1 MSKKQS
7 KQAFGEHL
15 EELRKRLIR
24 SFIALLIGFGIC
36 YGYSEELFI
45 ILCSPLVEAMGQN
58 PEMIYTGLTEPFFVY
73 IKVAFLAGF
82 GLVSPY
88 LFIEFLFFITPGL
101 YKKEKIILFPVI
113 FLSGFFFVGGAL
125 FGYFGVFPIGFKFF
139 LGFSKG
145 VIAAKPAVGQYF
157 TLASKLLIAFGIV
170 FELPLV
176 LTALARFG
184 IISVEFLKKN
194 RKYALLI
201 FFIGGAILTPPDPIS
216 QLMMAVPLIIMY
228 ELSIIGAT
236 FLGKKKEVEED
247 I

>member
-1 MSKKQS
+1 MSSQPA

-24 SFIALLIGFGIC
+24 CFVALLIGFGIC
-36 YGYSEELFI
+36 YNFKEKLFE
-45 ILCSPLVEAMGQN
+45 ILSSPLVEAMGQN

-82 GLVSPY
+82 LLISPY
-88 LFIEFLFFITPGL
+88 IFLEFWFFITPGL
-101 YKKEKIILFPVI
+101 YKKEKMTLLPVV

-139 LGFSKG
+139 LDFSEG
-145 VIAAKPAVGQYF
+145 VIVARPAVGQYF

-176 LTALARFG
+176 LTVLARFG
-184 IISVEFLKKN
+184 IVSVEFLTKN
-194 RKYALLI
+194 RKYALLL
-201 FFIGGAILTPPDPIS
+201 FFICGAILTPPDPVS
-216 QLMMAVPLIIMY
+216 QCMMAVPLIIMY
-228 ELSIIGAT
+228 ELSIIGAKI
-236 FLGKKKEVEED
+236 LGKKKEVEED
-247 I
+247 V